1 MPSLKEQW
9 EATPAWQRMVVAVAL
24 PLVAIGAVWMYVVKP
39 DMETKDRLTKE
50 KQQLNQEI
58 AKYKRLIRPGAL
70 KKLEGQLENLK
81 KEEEA
86 KKKELEKVVGDI
98 PTQREIEK
106 VFGEINRI
114 AVSKNLVITS
124 ISLSSPK
131 TQNFQLVEK
140 GGKKFVKPAAQ
151 QQQQKQRGGG
161 RRGRVKKKQA
171 PVQKGIPITTVEV
184 AMNLEGTTK
193 DVYGFLEALYKQGLV
208 SYPKSVN
215 LKPSRDRGVVSAS
228 VTIDVILQK

>member
-70 KKLEGQLENLK
+70 KKLEEQLENLK

-131 TQNFQLVEK
+131 TQNLQLVEK
-140 GGKKFVKPAAQ
+140 GGKKFVKPAVQ
-151 QQQQKQRGGG
+151 QQQQRKRGRG
-161 RRGRVKKKQA
+161 RRGRAKKKQA
-171 PVQKGIPITTVEV
+171 PAQGIPITTVEV
-184 AMNLEGTTK
+184 AMNLEGRTK

-208 SYPKSVN
+208 SYPKSVS